1 MPAVTAT
8 PLPHG
13 VTPAMVWQGLIVI
26 VILAVVPGA
35 LGATLSTTSQERDQ
49 LSPNPIVRLL
59 VAGQGVFGVFSGEKT
74 GEQGARIVENQ
85 ETDFVFYSLETGHFD
100 IPAMHVY
107 MRAMAEAAGKEG
119 PHPVVLRIPPIRDDG
134 ELARERVRL
143 GLDAGVAGIVF
154 PHVETADE
162 AALAV
167 SSMGA
172 DLWPS
177 NPEGGLLNILLIEDR
192 IGVRNAREI
201 VGTPGVGV
209 VIPGPGDLRRAYEG
223 DAEAIEGAIQ
233 TVLSACK
240 EFEVPCGITA
250 GVDDVAE
257 RLDQGFRLIIVNRDE
272 ALAVGRAAAGRRD

>member
-1 MPAVTAT
+1 M
-8 PLPHG
+8 
-13 VTPAMVWQGLIVI
+13 I

-35 LGATLSTTSQERDQ
+35 LRATLSTTSQERDQ

-74 GEQGARIVENQ
+74 GEQGARIVENR
-85 ETDFVFYSLETGHFD
+85 ETDFVFYSLETGPFD
-100 IPAMHVY
+100 IPAMQVY
-107 MRAMAEAAGKEG
+107 MRAMAEAVGEEG
-119 PHPVVLRIPPIRDDG
+119 SHPVVLRIPPIRDDG